1 MATITTSDGD
11 CSAHRGDRCRNA
23 RTTRCTCACG
33 GANHGARMRDHEH
46 AEAMPLTDL
55 RVFNGPA
62 EQRFRALAPGADA
75 DIRLW
80 RDATGNAL
88 ANIPQSLCLHSPTG
102 FEWGYHGSGPAE
114 LALNILNLFVTP
126 AMAHQLHQ
134 QFKDKYIATMARDG
148 GTIHAADVKK
158 WIADVWE
165 RLNLQRQLSL

>member
-1 MATITTSDGD
+1 MATTESTGE
-11 CSAHRGDRCRNA
+11 CSAHHAERCANA

-33 GANHGARMRDHEH
+33 GANHGRRMRDHEH
-46 AEAMPLTDL
+46 DEAMPLTDL

-80 RDATGNAL
+80 RDDNGNAL

-126 AMAHQLHQ
+126 ATAHQLHQ
-134 QFKDKYIATMARDG
+134 EFKDRYVATLPRDG
-148 GTIHAADVKK
+148 GIIHAKEVKR
-158 WIADVWE
+158 WIADAWE
-165 RLNLQRQLSL
+165 RQNIQRQLSL